1 MEVAKKIRVVT
12 IEATFPE
19 LKSGAMYQT
28 GRGRAG
34 TVRAAFVAA
43 GRDLFKQ
50 PKLKAK
56 RFTMFKAT
64 VSIGTV
70 DADPQVDTG
79 CKIRDMQKELQ
90 EWSHINS
97 TP

>member
-1 MEVAKKIRVVT
+1 MVKVVT

-19 LKSGAMYQT
+19 LKSGAMYQQ
-28 GRGRAG
+28 GRGRG
-34 TVRAAFVAA
+34 SSVRVAFAAA
-43 GRDLFKQ
+43 GRNLFKQ

-70 DADPQVDTG
+70 PDTA
-79 CKIRDMQKELQ
+79 KE
-90 EWSHINS
+90 
-97 TP
+97 TPCEKTSESVPSE

>member
-34 TVRAAFVAA
+34 TVRAAFAAA

-70 DADPQVDTG
+70 DADPQEESWKPPQATTKKVMEAAQYND
-79 CKIRDMQKELQ
+79 
-90 EWSHINS
+90 
-97 TP
+97 

>member
-1 MEVAKKIRVVT
+1 MIKVVT

-19 LKSGAMYQT
+19 LKSGAMYQQ
-28 GRGRAG
+28 GRGRG
-34 TVRAAFVAA
+34 SSIKAAFAAA
-43 GRDLFKQ
+43 GRNLFKQ

-70 DADPQVDTG
+70 PEEAGKASGTPECTVNMRFGTEAAA
-79 CKIRDMQKELQ
+79 KEND
-90 EWSHINS
+90 ETNI
-97 TP
+97 